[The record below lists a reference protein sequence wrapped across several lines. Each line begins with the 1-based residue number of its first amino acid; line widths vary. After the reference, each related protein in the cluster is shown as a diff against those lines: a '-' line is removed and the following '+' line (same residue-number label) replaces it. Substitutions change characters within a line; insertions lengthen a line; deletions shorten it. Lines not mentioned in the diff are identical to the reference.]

1 MVDFYG
7 DLKERINAL
16 VSDGYVTYFEALECV
31 GNGKKSETKDSVY
44 DKMIVKMKDDSKK
57 HCYNGAVFD
66 FDSKK
71 ILYMCDSNDYSK
83 RVVLL
88 ENDDQFI
95 QIDNTVEDNVKL
107 NYSKNLRKVTSL
119 IYIDGVLSH
128 LVVGYYNLKNELLYE
143 SISIAKKY
151 VDLDLIENHNSD
163 KLEVR
168 YVEGKPAFARFNND
182 AIERERTND
191 YIEYTKE
198 SLDKVF
204 GVFNNVS
211 YNRSYVKK

>member
-7 DLKERINAL
+7 NLKERINAL
-16 VSDGYVTYFEALECV
+16 VSDGYVTYFESLECV
-31 GNGKKSETKDSVY
+31 GNGINSETKNNVY
-44 DKMIVKMKDDSKK
+44 DKMIAKMNNDSKK
-57 HCYNGAVFD
+57 HCYNGVVFD
-66 FDSKK
+66 YDSKK
-71 ILYMCDSNDYSK
+71 ILYMCDAFDYDK

-88 ENDDQFI
+88 ENENQFI
-95 QIDNTVEDNVKL
+95 QVDNTVEEDVKL
-107 NYSKNLRKVTSL
+107 NYSKKLKKVTSL
-119 IYIDGVLSH
+119 IYVDGVLSH

-151 VDLDLIENHNSD
+151 VDLDLIENHDSD

-168 YVEGKPAFARFNND
+168 YVEGKPAFVRVNNAAVD
-182 AIERERTND
+182 REKAND

-211 YNRSYVKK
+211 YSRSYVKK